1 MTIPAELSF
10 SSPDF
15 VRQLQMRGEEAI
27 TAVVKAYTSHLFRA
41 ALGLGFNASGANELV
56 QAVWNTFFEVLPN
69 FKGGSH
75 IRTFLFGILYNKA
88 KEQRRDN
95 ARYQLKD
102 EAIDE
107 SFDAHFDEGGRWR
120 QPPMDPEKFLLSAET
135 MGRIEECI
143 EELPHNQK
151 MAFVLKEVE
160 DQESTEIC
168 KVLEVTTTNLGVL
181 LFRARN
187 RLRDCLEAKGE

>member
-1 MTIPAELSF
+1 MSTSADRSF

-15 VRQLQMRGEEAI
+15 ILQLQQRGDDAI
-27 TAVVKAYTSHLFRA
+27 TAVVKAYTTHLYRA
-41 ALGLGFNASGANELV
+41 ALGLGFKPSGANELV
-56 QAVWNTFFEVLPN
+56 QSVWNTFFEVLPN

-75 IRTFLFGILYNKA
+75 VRTYLFGILYNKA

-95 ARYQLKD
+95 VRYQVAD

-107 SFDAHFDEGGRWR
+107 KFEAQFDDAGHWR
-120 QPPMDPEKFLLSAET
+120 QPPMDPEQFLISAET
-135 MGRIEECI
+135 VGRIEECL
-143 EELPHNQK
+143 EKLPPNQK

-160 DQESTEIC
+160 EQESTEIC

-187 RLRDCLEAKGE
+187 RLRDCLEEKGT